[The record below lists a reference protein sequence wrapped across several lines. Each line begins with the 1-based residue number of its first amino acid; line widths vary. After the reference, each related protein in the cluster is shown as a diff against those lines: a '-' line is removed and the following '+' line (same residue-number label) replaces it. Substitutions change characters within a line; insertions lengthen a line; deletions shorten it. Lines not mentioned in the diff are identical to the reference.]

1 MVEKE
6 TFALALQH
14 HKKKSYKIEKM
25 KKLLGIL
32 VLGLL
37 ANNAKN

>member
-14 HKKKSYKIEKM
+14 HKKKSYKIAEDLYEE
-25 KKLLGIL
+25 LLKI
-32 VLGLL
+32 
-37 ANNAKN
+37 KSKY